1 MPPTPPPLP
10 RRPPQPEWPVPKLH
24 FRVEDLEHE
33 GSRLFFKHVD
43 ASTVLRDAIVS
54 VYEHLYTPDT
64 VPTKCVVFLSIKSIV
79 AYVWLFENRVE
90 QVRLVLRSMDGV
102 AHAFGSDTHKEIHLS
117 LEHIVN
123 SKNRA
128 GHEIRGVLTHEMVH
142 CFQHDGNGKCPGGLI
157 EGVAGA
163 SAFSCSNAPDVDHGV
178 NPQTTFDSTPNS
190 IRHTGNAQP
199 GTSGMPATKPRAT
212 FCSGLRINMARA
224 PFAGST

>member
-79 AYVWLFENRVE
+79 AYVWLFGNRVE

-157 EGVAGA
+157 EGVAGT
-163 SAFSCSNAPDVDHGV
+163 SALSSLALMLRMLIMVLTHRLRPTQRQTRSATLETRSWGQVGRRLRNHGLLFAVDRG
-178 NPQTTFDSTPNS
+178 S
-190 IRHTGNAQP
+190 IW
-199 GTSGMPATKPRAT
+199 
-212 FCSGLRINMARA
+212 
-224 PFAGST
+224 